1 MHESIAYGNTD
12 LCEFVLDTLAMPA
25 WNTLRRTDD
34 EDG

>member
-1 MHESIAYGNTD
+1 MHESITYSDTD
-12 LCEFVLDTLAMPA
+12 LCEFVLDNLAMPA